1 MTSTDTPAQQDTYQW
16 GPPPGSRLGRSAM
29 LGRLGFY
36 APWPTGTDS
45 TTRQAE
51 VLTSAVV
58 APPTAHEGLAIGRD
72 RLSYAL
78 VAHDPFTAYRAKRIE
93 SPAVTVLGTV
103 GSGKSS
109 LLKTVYVLR
118 PLLLKGRR
126 VVVIDKK
133 PRGDEGEYA
142 QLARTWGTDPI
153 RFSLRGDGEVLN
165 PLDPAI
171 TDDPDNKNPM
181 NGSEILRGLVE
192 IVAGRALTE
201 WEDQA
206 LRTAF
211 LEVKRRFTETRVATL
226 ADLVPILGDAS
237 LVKGKSLTNP
247 AALDRY
253 VTAGATVAF
262 ILDRLLGAYAGLF
275 DGETSDNVRLN
286 EKLTVFDV
294 SQLPDSG
301 PAVDSVIGLAN
312 AWLMGSLRRNS
323 GVVTNLVLEEAWHI
337 MGSPNAA
344 WVRSNAKLARAKGLS
359 QVMAIHNPSDV
370 PAGSPGEAMLK
381 EAQTVHIYRQAGP
394 DDLDRVVE
402 LYRLNP
408 ESRAVLQGLRQGEH
422 LLRIGNSRE
431 IYVEHVRS
439 PLEELLTETDAA
451 MLVGGN

>member
-1 MTSTDTPAQQDTYQW
+1 MTTTDAPSTEGFKLQPIR
-16 GPPPGSRLGRSAM
+16 GSRWGSGSTLGRM
-29 LGRLGFY
+29 GFY

-51 VLTSAVV
+51 VLTSAVI

-78 VAHDPFTAYRAKRIE
+78 VAHDPFTAYRKKQIE
-93 SPAVTVLGTV
+93 SPAVVVIGTV

-118 PLLLKGRR
+118 PLLLRNRR

-142 QLARTWGTDPI
+142 QLANTWGTESI

-192 IVAGRALTE
+192 IVAGRSLSE

-206 LRTAF
+206 LRVAF
-211 LEVKRRFTETRVATL
+211 LEVKRAFDGKNRVPTL
-226 ADLVPILGDAS
+226 ADLMPLLGDTSKLGAGA
-237 LVKGKSLTNP
+237 LRTP
-247 AALDRY
+247 AATDQY

-262 ILDRLLGAYAGLF
+262 ILDRLLGAYSGLF
-275 DGETSDNVRLN
+275 DGETSKNVKLN

-301 PAVDSVIGLAN
+301 PAVDAVIGLAN

-323 GVVTNLVLEEAWHI
+323 DFVTNLVLEEAWHI
-337 MGSPNAA
+337 MGSPNAS

-370 PAGSPGEAMLK
+370 PLGSPGEAMLK
-381 EAQTVHIYRQAGP
+381 EAQTIHIYRQSGP

-408 ESRAVLQGLRQGEH
+408 ESREVLQNLRQGEH
-422 LLRIGNSRE
+422 LLRIGGSRE

-439 PLEELLTETDAA
+439 PLEEMLTETDAA
-451 MLVGGN
+451 MLVGGQ